1 MASICARQSA
11 AIPKRFAQANARR
24 GFSTRSYM
32 CQEVRD
38 AYILSAARTPTAKV
52 SLFRVFIHGLT
63 VYKDHRNSKKD

>member
-1 MASICARQSA
+1 MVLICARQSA
-11 AIPKRFAQANARR
+11 AIPRRFAQASVRR

-52 SLFRVFIHGLT
+52 RFPDFSEVFPRYISIRET
-63 VYKDHRNSKKD
+63 